1 MALPYL
7 FLEENFEYKID
18 RQVKLSPVKC
28 FNQWLL
34 NYNQLFDNYN
44 QSGPDYIFFG
54 LSVTQQLKL

>member
-34 NYNQLFDNYN
+34 NYNQLFVNYN